1 MAVHCV
7 SICDNVRIVWLIS
20 SSLCISSMLYVIQA
34 TARASRDRD
43 PGVME
48 KLLGDA
54 PDVLKASLKQ
64 LRDKSLKTR
73 TGILILLKELL
84 ATLPD
89 NQISNV
95 DQLLPGVISAIN
107 VCNPCYHQSLYCCKA
122 LHL

>member
-1 MAVHCV
+1 MK
-7 SICDNVRIVWLIS
+7 
-20 SSLCISSMLYVIQA
+20 
-34 TARASRDRD
+34 
-43 PGVME
+43 

-54 PDVLKASLKQ
+54 PDVLKASLRQ

-89 NQISNV
+89 NQLSDV

-107 VCNPCYHQSLYCCKA
+107 VRGCA
-122 LHL
+122 TAR

>member
-1 MAVHCV
+1 
-7 SICDNVRIVWLIS
+7 
-20 SSLCISSMLYVIQA
+20 
-34 TARASRDRD
+34 
-43 PGVME
+43 ME

-73 TGILILLKELL
+73 TGILILLRELL

-107 VCNPCYHQSLYCCKA
+107 VCTPCHHQPLCSCTA
-122 LHL
+122 SHF

>member
-1 MAVHCV
+1 M
-7 SICDNVRIVWLIS
+7 IK
-20 SSLCISSMLYVIQA
+20 
-34 TARASRDRD
+34 
-43 PGVME
+43 

-84 ATLPD
+84 AALPD

-107 VCNPCYHQSLYCCKA
+107 VRSHCH
-122 LHL
+122 HLGTFCRLGSHV